1 MNLKMVSKR
10 MQCQC
15 LVCKKMIGSK
25 NLKRHCKIVH
35 GMDDEE
41 CKLIE
46 IKIYSCK
53 YYKKL
58 FTRSINGLYHEL
70 LCLPRETVDVSCR
83 SEFQFG
89 AETATNGG
97 FEEIQNG
104 RDQVCVIYRKSTGS
118 STHKT
123 VTWMILSL
131 L

>member
-1 MNLKMVSKR
+1 
-10 MQCQC
+10 
-15 LVCKKMIGSK
+15 
-25 NLKRHCKIVH
+25 
-35 GMDDEE
+35 MDDEE

-89 AETATNGG
+89 AETATNVG

-104 RDQVCVIYRKSTGS
+104 RDQVCVIYRKQHSQNSDMDDLKSAMT
-118 STHKT
+118 T
-123 VTWMILSL
+123 VTKEVAVQL
-131 L
+131 